1 MTNDKV
7 INKIFFVLLGK
18 QENTFYKERHGIE
31 IMNKFMRAVGF
42 SRYRRN
48 RKWNQIFQE
57 VCKEPDAYMEY
68 TNKEKDTV
76 FELTKMVGDGFGLTW
91 IGTIEGKKPL
101 CEYCYPFAKGEEYFV
116 KEDISVEERVMGN
129 TYSAAFEDFRV
140 GVFIIFFVQ
149 NGIEYL
155 GVQKEADSERGRIN
169 VALSGLSLDGTILLP
184 LAFSEE
190 EQLRRAKEQKK
201 RIRLLTAAR
210 KGDEKAMESLAYQDM
225 DIYTR
230 VSKRILTEDVF
241 SIVETSFI
249 PYGMECDQYS
259 IVADILSAEKAAN
272 IFTDEEI
279 WKLKLNYNGI
289 HIDVCINQQDL
300 IGEPKAGRR
309 FKGNIWL
316 QGRLA

>member
-1 MTNDKV
+1 
-7 INKIFFVLLGK
+7 
-18 QENTFYKERHGIE
+18 
-31 IMNKFMRAVGF
+31 MNKFMRAVGF
-42 SRYRRN
+42 SEYKTN
-48 RKWNQIFQE
+48 RKLNQIFE
-57 VCKEPDAYMEY
+57 AASRKPDTYAEY
-68 TNKEKDTV
+68 TNTEKNTV
-76 FELTKMVGDGFGLTW
+76 FELTKMAGDGFGLTW
-91 IGTIEGKKPL
+91 IGTKEDGEL
-101 CEYCYPFAKGEEYFV
+101 LYEYCYPFIKGTKYFSKADV
-116 KEDISVEERVMGN
+116 SLEERATGN
-129 TYSAAFEDFRV
+129 IYSAAFEDFRV

-155 GVQKEADSERGRIN
+155 GIQEKSDNETDRTTM
-169 VALSGLSLDGTILLP
+169 ALSGLALNGTILLP

-190 EQLRRAKEQKK
+190 EQQRKVKEQKK

-259 IVADILSAEKAAN
+259 IVADIVSAEKAVN
-272 IFTDEEI
+272 LFTKEKI
-279 WKLKLNYNGI
+279 WKLRLNYNGI
-289 HIDVCINQQDL
+289 YIDVCMNQKDL
-300 IGEPKAGRR
+300 MGEPKEGRR

-316 QGRLA
+316 QGRMA

>member
-1 MTNDKV
+1 
-7 INKIFFVLLGK
+7 
-18 QENTFYKERHGIE
+18 
-31 IMNKFMRAVGF
+31 MNKFMRAVGF
-42 SRYRRN
+42 SEYKTN
-48 RKWNQIFQE
+48 RKLNQIFE
-57 VCKEPDAYMEY
+57 AASRKPDTYAEY
-68 TNKEKDTV
+68 TNTEKNTV
-76 FELTKMVGDGFGLTW
+76 FELTKMAGDGFGLTW
-91 IGTIEGKKPL
+91 IGTKEDGEL
-101 CEYCYPFAKGEEYFV
+101 LYEYCYPFIKGTKYFSKADV
-116 KEDISVEERVMGN
+116 SLEERATGN
-129 TYSAAFEDFRV
+129 IYSAAFEDFRV

-155 GVQKEADSERGRIN
+155 GIQEKSDNETDRTTM
-169 VALSGLSLDGTILLP
+169 ALSGLALNGTILLP

-190 EQLRRAKEQKK
+190 EQQRKVKEQKK

-259 IVADILSAEKAAN
+259 IVADIVSAEKAVN
-272 IFTDEEI
+272 LFTKEKI
-279 WKLKLNYNGI
+279 WKLRLSYNEI
-289 HIDVCINQQDL
+289 YIDVCMNQKDL
-300 IGEPKAGRR
+300 MGEPKEGRR

-316 QGRLA
+316 QGWMA

>member
-1 MTNDKV
+1 
-7 INKIFFVLLGK
+7 
-18 QENTFYKERHGIE
+18 
-31 IMNKFMRAVGF
+31 MRAVGF
-42 SRYRRN
+42 SEYKTN
-48 RKWNQIFQE
+48 KKLNQIFE
-57 VCKEPDAYMEY
+57 AVKRKPDIYAEY
-68 TNKEKDTV
+68 INREKDTV

-91 IGTIEGKKPL
+91 LGTKEDEELL
-101 CEYCYPFAKGEEYFV
+101 CEYCYPFIKGKKYFSKADV
-116 KEDISVEERVMGN
+116 SLEERVTGN
-129 TYSAAFEDFRV
+129 IYSAAFEDFRV

-155 GVQKEADSERGRIN
+155 GIQEKSGTETNRTTMT
-169 VALSGLSLDGTILLP
+169 LSGLALNGTILLP

-190 EQLRRAKEQKK
+190 EQRRRAKEQKK
-201 RIRLLTAAR
+201 RIHLLTAAR

-259 IVADILSAEKAAN
+259 IVADIVSTEKAMN
-272 IFTDEEI
+272 LLTKEKI
-279 WKLKLNYNGI
+279 WKLRLNYNGI
-289 HIDVCINQQDL
+289 YIDICINQNDL
-300 IGEPKAGRR
+300 MGEPKEGRR

-316 QGRLA
+316 QGRLV

>member
-1 MTNDKV
+1 
-7 INKIFFVLLGK
+7 
-18 QENTFYKERHGIE
+18 
-31 IMNKFMRAVGF
+31 MNKFMRAVGF
-42 SRYRRN
+42 SEYKTN
-48 RKWNQIFQE
+48 RKLNQIFE
-57 VCKEPDAYMEY
+57 AASRKPDTYAEY
-68 TNKEKDTV
+68 TNTEKNTV
-76 FELTKMVGDGFGLTW
+76 FELTKMAGDGFGLTW
-91 IGTIEGKKPL
+91 IGTKEDGEL
-101 CEYCYPFAKGEEYFV
+101 LYEYCYPFIKGTKYFSKADV
-116 KEDISVEERVMGN
+116 SLEERATGN
-129 TYSAAFEDFRV
+129 IYSAAFEDFRV

-155 GVQKEADSERGRIN
+155 GIQEKSDNETGRATM
-169 VALSGLSLDGTILLP
+169 ALSGLALNGTILLP

-190 EQLRRAKEQKK
+190 EQQRKVKEQKK

-259 IVADILSAEKAAN
+259 IVADIVSAEKAVN
-272 IFTDEEI
+272 LFTKEKI
-279 WKLKLNYNGI
+279 WKLRLSYNGI
-289 HIDVCINQQDL
+289 YIDVCMNQKDL
-300 IGEPKAGRR
+300 MGEPKERRR

-316 QGRLA
+316 QGWMA

>member
-1 MTNDKV
+1 
-7 INKIFFVLLGK
+7 
-18 QENTFYKERHGIE
+18 
-31 IMNKFMRAVGF
+31 MRAVGF
-42 SRYRRN
+42 SEYKTN
-48 RKWNQIFQE
+48 RKLNQIFE
-57 VCKEPDAYMEY
+57 AASRKPDTYAEY
-68 TNKEKDTV
+68 TNTEKNTV
-76 FELTKMVGDGFGLTW
+76 FELTKMAGDGFGLTW
-91 IGTIEGKKPL
+91 IGTKEDGEL
-101 CEYCYPFAKGEEYFV
+101 LYEYCYPFIKGTKYFSKADV
-116 KEDISVEERVMGN
+116 SLEERATGN
-129 TYSAAFEDFRV
+129 IYSAAFEDFRV

-155 GVQKEADSERGRIN
+155 GIQEKSDNETGRATM
-169 VALSGLSLDGTILLP
+169 ALSGLALNGTILLP

-190 EQLRRAKEQKK
+190 EQQRKVKEQKK

-259 IVADILSAEKAAN
+259 IVADIVSAEKAVN
-272 IFTDEEI
+272 LFTKEKI
-279 WKLKLNYNGI
+279 WKLRLSYNGI
-289 HIDVCINQQDL
+289 YIDVCMNQKDL
-300 IGEPKAGRR
+300 MGEPKERRR

-316 QGRLA
+316 QGWMA

>member
-1 MTNDKV
+1 
-7 INKIFFVLLGK
+7 
-18 QENTFYKERHGIE
+18 
-31 IMNKFMRAVGF
+31 MNQFMRAVGF
-42 SRYRRN
+42 SEYKTN
-48 RKWNQIFQE
+48 KKLNQIFE
-57 VCKEPDAYMEY
+57 TASKKPDAYVEY
-68 TNKEKDTV
+68 TNREKDTV
-76 FELTKMVGDGFGLTW
+76 FELTKMAGDGFGLTW
-91 IGTIEGKKPL
+91 LGTKEDGELL
-101 CEYCYPFAKGEEYFV
+101 CEYCYPFLNGKKYFSKADV
-116 KEDISVEERVMGN
+116 SLEERAMGN
-129 TYSAAFEDFRV
+129 IYNAAFEDFRV

-149 NGIEYL
+149 NGIEYF
-155 GVQKEADSERGRIN
+155 GIQKESDKETPRIIM
-169 VALSGLSLDGTILLP
+169 ALSGLALNGTILLP

-190 EQLRRAKEQKK
+190 EQQRRTREQKK

-259 IVADILSAEKAAN
+259 IVADIVSVKEAVNLFTKEK
-272 IFTDEEI
+272 I
-279 WKLKLNYNGI
+279 WKLRLNYNGI
-289 HIDVCINQQDL
+289 YIDICINQQDL
-300 IGEPKAGRR
+300 MGEPKEGRR